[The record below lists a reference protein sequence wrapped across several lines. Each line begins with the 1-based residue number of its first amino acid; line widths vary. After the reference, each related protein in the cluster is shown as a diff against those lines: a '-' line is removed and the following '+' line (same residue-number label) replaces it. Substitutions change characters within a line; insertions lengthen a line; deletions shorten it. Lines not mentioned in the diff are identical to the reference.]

1 MKYELLTPQ
10 ALKSLHD
17 ACSSTY
23 KSDRSLADL
32 EKELAHVQGEYFGV
46 DEFHDWNAHVRR
58 LEAELANHGV
68 DFTPIGLIG

>member
-1 MKYELLTPQ
+1 M
-10 ALKSLHD
+10 HD
-17 ACSSTY
+17 GCSSAH

-32 EKELAHVQGEYFGV
+32 EKKLPRVPGEYFGV

-68 DFTPIGLIG
+68 DFTTIGLIGQQMSLKAINWQ